1 MKRVILISL
10 LSVAVLS
17 QGFAQDKDAIS
28 RFFTE
33 YAEDE
38 DFTMVTVTKRMFALF
53 ADIDSDDPKQKE
65 AMDAISKI
73 DGLRVLALEDDSL
86 RAPQL
91 YKEAK
96 SKIPLDEYDELMT
109 VRHEGMDLR
118 FVIKEANGTIAEL
131 LMIGGGKNDFF
142 IMSLV
147 GDIDLNQISKLS
159 GAMNINGFENLEL
172 LDDRDNK

>member
-1 MKRVILISL
+1 MKRVLLISI

-17 QGFAQDKDAIS
+17 KGFAQDKDAIS
-28 RFFTE
+28 RFFAE

-38 DFTMVTVTKRMFALF
+38 DFTVVTVTKRMFALF
-53 ADIDSDDPKQKE
+53 ANIDRDDPKEKE

-73 DGLRVLALEDDSL
+73 DGLRVLALEDDSI

-96 SKIPLDEYDELMT
+96 TKIPLKEYDELMT
-109 VRHEGMDLR
+109 IRHDGMDLR
-118 FVIKEANGTIAEL
+118 FVIKESEGIISEL
-131 LMIGGGKNDFF
+131 LMIGGGKEDFF

-159 GAMNINGFENLEL
+159 GAMNIDGFENLEL
-172 LDDRDNK
+172 LDDRDKN